1 MKKYLQG
8 NKLPLRALLI
18 MGNAPAH
25 PPGLEDDLLGE
36 FSFIAVKFFAPNTT
50 PLFRPR
56 DQQVISNFK
65 KLYTQV
71 LAEVF

>member
-1 MKKYLQG
+1 
-8 NKLPLRALLI
+8 

-71 LAEVF
+71 LAEVFWRNTDDTQESSELTM